1 MHRRKELASKRCVK
15 TFAAIAVVL
24 GMLLACMLIS
34 PKYAQAASYDLSG
47 EKVGWVVGTGD
58 QGSQVQFSTDGGEH
72 WRNYTDGMT
81 LDYGTQVKVK
91 LSWNVPNDV
100 KV

>member
-1 MHRRKELASKRCVK
+1 MHRRKELASKCCVK

-47 EKVGWVVGTGD
+47 KEVGWV
-58 QGSQVQFSTDGGEH
+58 S
-72 WRNYTDGMT
+72 
-81 LDYGTQVKVK
+81 
-91 LSWNVPNDV
+91 
-100 KV
+100 

>member
-47 EKVGWVVGTGD
+47 DNRGWVVGTGE
-58 QGSQVQFSTDGGEH
+58 QGSQV
-72 WRNYTDGMT
+72 
-81 LDYGTQVKVK
+81 
-91 LSWNVPNDV
+91 
-100 KV
+100 

>member
-1 MHRRKELASKRCVK
+1 MHRRKELTSKRYMK

-34 PKYAQAASYDLSG
+34 PKYAQAESYDLSG

-58 QGSQVQFSTDGGEH
+58 
-72 WRNYTDGMT
+72 
-81 LDYGTQVKVK
+81 
-91 LSWNVPNDV
+91 
-100 KV
+100 

>member
-1 MHRRKELASKRCVK
+1 MHRRKELASKRYMK

-47 EKVGWVVGTGD
+47 KEVGWVVGTGE
-58 QGSQVQFSTDGGEH
+58 QGSQVQFSTDGGKN
-72 WRNYTDGMT
+72 WQNYTNGMT
-81 LDYGTQVKVK
+81 LDYGT
-91 LSWNVPNDV
+91 
-100 KV
+100 